1 MIDVTFVINNTDYSP
16 LLSTY
21 SVDYNVEEI
30 CSVTTMDGAEHVR
43 SRKRPVITF
52 SLIPLTD
59 EQCAALYTALSG
71 INVTVQYTD
80 PNQGVRTASMRVSS
94 SIKSAFRL
102 RSIDGNRYYKGD
114 KITLRQNTVV

>member
-21 SVDYNVEEI
+21 SVDYSVEEI
-30 CSVTTMDGAEHVR
+30 CSVTTMDGSEHVHA
-43 SRKRPVITF
+43 RKRPIVTF

-59 EQCAALYTALSG
+59 EQCAAFYTALSN
-71 INVTVQYTD
+71 INVSVQYTD
-80 PNQGVRTASMRVSS
+80 PNHGVRTATMRVA
-94 SIKSAFRL
+94 SAIRNSFGL
-102 RSIDGNRYYKGD
+102 RSIDGNRYYKGE